1 MSTTTD
7 SPVSSTVAPT
17 PPPPPV
23 KKRGFLS
30 RCFPITLLLVLL
42 APSLTCT
49 WLFINDLWIK
59 IFFTLFILRY
69 ARLVGH
75 ILGGWI
81 YRPSEEVPD
90 PAFKREDVTVILP
103 TVDPEGPDF
112 RECVLSIMANRPAS
126 ILVVTVGAQLR
137 ERCKRV
143 VESLSNEANYKGAY
157 LAALPEASKRRQ
169 VAHAVPKIRTAV
181 TVLADDHVFWPVT
194 FLPSVLAPL
203 NDGSVGMVATK
214 KRVRRITLR
223 SSDFINYIVNFI
235 ACNYLQRHN
244 WELRASSGIDG
255 GLFVI
260 SGRTAVYR
268 TEFLKDDD
276 LMEKLCS
283 ERFFF
288 GLLGG
293 TGLGPDDDNFL
304 TRAAM
309 KKGWRVFFQDTQ
321 EATIETTLGLCPKF
335 GDQLLRWART
345 TFRSNPVMLRN
356 PKFIVS
362 YAWSAFMVY
371 WAALVNFA
379 ILWDAALLFSL
390 ISIKNVQPYQI
401 ALLSVWIAWTKM
413 IKILPHFYRHPSDI
427 PLFIVQIIFAYVHS
441 FYKLWA
447 LITFWDCGWSG
458 RNLDDVNANQ
468 AQTLDTKFEY
478 L

>member
-1 MSTTTD
+1 M
-7 SPVSSTVAPT
+7 A
-17 PPPPPV
+17 PPPPPPPA
-23 KKRGFLS
+23 KKRSLLS
-30 RCFPITLLLVLL
+30 RCFPFTLLLVLL

-49 WLFINDLWIK
+49 WLFINDLWTK
-59 IFFTLFILRY
+59 IFFTLFTLRY

-75 ILGGWI
+75 VLGSWI
-81 YRPSEEVPD
+81 YRPSKIVPD
-90 PAFKREDVTVILP
+90 PAFKQDDVTVILP
-103 TVDPEGPDF
+103 TVDPQGPDF

-137 ERCKRV
+137 EQCRAV
-143 VESLSNEANYKGAY
+143 VETLSNEVNYKGAY
-157 LAALPEASKRRQ
+157 LAALPQASKRRQ
-169 VAHAVPKIRTAV
+169 VAHAVPKIKTAV
-181 TVLADDHVFWPVT
+181 TVLADDHVFWPDQ

-214 KRVRRITLR
+214 KRVRRTTPGNWGW
-223 SSDFINYIVNFI
+223 SSLVNFI

-268 TEFLKDDD
+268 TEFLQDTNPN
-276 LMEKLCS
+276 LMEQLCS
-283 ERFFF
+283 EKFFL

-309 KKGWRVFFQDTQ
+309 KKGWRIFFQDT
-321 EATIETTLGLCPKF
+321 EDATIETTLGEWPKF

-356 PKFIVS
+356 PKFLVS

-379 ILWDAALLFSL
+379 LLWDAALIFSV
-390 ISIKNVQPYQI
+390 ISIENVQPYQI
-401 ALLSVWIAWTKM
+401 ALLSVWIAWTKV
-413 IKILPHFYRHPSDI
+413 IKILPHFYRHPSDT
-427 PLFIVQIIFAYVHS
+427 PLVIFQILFGYIHS

-468 AQTLDTKFEY
+468 ADTLDTKFEY

>member
-1 MSTTTD
+1 M
-7 SPVSSTVAPT
+7 APT
-17 PPPPPV
+17 PPPPPPPA
-23 KKRGFLS
+23 KKRGFFS
-30 RCFPITLLLVLL
+30 RCFPSTLLLVLL
-42 APSLTCT
+42 APSLTCI
-49 WLFINDLWIK
+49 WLFINDLWTK
-59 IFFTLFILRY
+59 IFFTLFTLRY

-75 ILGGWI
+75 ILGSWI
-81 YRPSEEVPD
+81 YRPAEIVPD
-90 PAFKREDVTVILP
+90 PAFKREDVSVILP
-103 TVDPEGPDF
+103 TVDPQGPDF
-112 RECVLSIMANRPAS
+112 RECVLSIMANRPEA
-126 ILVVTVGAQLR
+126 IYVVTVGAQLR
-137 ERCKRV
+137 EQCKAV
-143 VESLSNEANYKGAY
+143 VERLSNEANYKGAY
-157 LAALPEASKRRQ
+157 LAALPIASKRRQ
-169 VAHAVPKIRTAV
+169 VAHAVPRIKTAV
-181 TVLADDHVFWPVT
+181 TVLADDHVFWPET

-214 KRVRRITLR
+214 KRVRRTTPGNWGWT
-223 SSDFINYIVNFI
+223 DFVNFIVNFI

-268 TEFLKDDD
+268 TEFLRDGN
-276 LMEKLCS
+276 LMDKLCS
-283 ERFFF
+283 EKFFF

-309 KKGWRVFFQDTQ
+309 KKGWRVFFQDTE

-335 GDQLLRWART
+335 SDQLLRWART
-345 TFRSNPVMLRN
+345 TFRSNPVMLRD
-356 PKFIVS
+356 PKFVVT

-379 ILWDAALLFSL
+379 ILWDAALIFSL

-401 ALLSVWIAWTKM
+401 ALGAVWIAWTKV
-413 IKILPHFYRHPSDI
+413 IKILPHFYRHPADI
-427 PLFIVQIIFAYVHS
+427 LLVIVQILFAYIHS

-447 LITFWDCGWSG
+447 LLTFWDCGWSG
-458 RNLDDVNANQ
+458 RNLADVNGNQ
-468 AQTLDTKFEY
+468 GDTLDTSFVY

>member
-1 MSTTTD
+1 M
-7 SPVSSTVAPT
+7 A
-17 PPPPPV
+17 PPPPPPPA
-23 KKRGFLS
+23 KKRSFLS
-30 RCFPITLLLVLL
+30 RCFPVTLLLVLL
-42 APSLTCT
+42 APSLACT
-49 WLFINDLWIK
+49 WLFINDLWTK

-75 ILGGWI
+75 ILGSWI
-81 YRPSEEVPD
+81 YRPSEIVPD
-90 PAFKREDVTVILP
+90 PAFKQEDVTVILP
-103 TVDPEGPDF
+103 TVDPQGPDF

-137 ERCKRV
+137 EQCKAV
-143 VESLSNEANYKGAY
+143 VESLSNEVNYKGAY
-157 LAALPEASKRRQ
+157 LAALPEA
-169 VAHAVPKIRTAV
+169 T
-181 TVLADDHVFWPVT
+181 
-194 FLPSVLAPL
+194 
-203 NDGSVGMVATK
+203 TK
-214 KRVRRITLR
+214 KRVRRATPGNWGW
-223 SSDFINYIVNFI
+223 SSLVNFI

-268 TEFLKDDD
+268 TEFLQDTNPN
-276 LMEKLCS
+276 LMEQLCS
-283 ERFFF
+283 EEFCF

-309 KKGWRVFFQDTQ
+309 KKGWRIFFQDT
-321 EATIETTLGLCPKF
+321 EDATIETTLGEWPKF

-345 TFRSNPVMLRN
+345 TFRRNPVMLRN
-356 PKFIVS
+356 PNFLVS
-362 YAWSAFMVY
+362 YAWSVLMVY

-379 ILWDAALLFSL
+379 LPWDAALIFSV
-390 ISIKNVQPYQI
+390 INIKNVQPYQI
-401 ALLSVWIAWTKM
+401 ALLSVWIAWTKV
-413 IKILPHFYRHPSDI
+413 IKILPHFYRHLSDT
-427 PLFIVQIIFAYVHS
+427 PLVIFQILFGYVHS

-468 AQTLDTKFEY
+468 ADTLDTKFEY